1 MIIDASVALKW
12 VLKIGEED
20 QEKSRL
26 LLNKH
31 RGGKQKIVVP
41 DLFFYEAAN
50 TLATKT
56 ELSTSEMSESLAII
70 FEAGLAV
77 YHPTVKD
84 VLQAAKLAKKYN
96 TSVYD
101 MLYATVAKKHK
112 THLITADDNFARKT
126 GFKFVKLLKDVE
138 INSNGKQSI
147 N

>member
-31 RGGKQKIVVP
+31 CDGKQKIVVP
-41 DLFFYEAAN
+41 DLFFYEVSN

-56 ELSTSEMSESLAII
+56 ELSAVEVSDSLTII
-70 FEAGLAV
+70 FEAGLV
-77 YHPTVKD
+77 IYRPTEKD
-84 VLQAAKLAKKYN
+84 ILRSAKLAKKYD

-101 MLYATVAKKHK
+101 MLYAVVAKKHK
-112 THLITADDNFARKT
+112 TTLITADDNFARKT
-126 GFKFVKLLKDVE
+126 GFKFVKLLKDVKVD
-138 INSNGKQSI
+138 SNGKQSL